1 MSSTVNSRELILDIL
16 LAVTRDGAYS
26 HLIIRDTL
34 DKYHYLEKQE
44 RSFIKRVCEGTL
56 ENLIL
61 LDYIISQFSSVKVNK
76 IKPVIRCILRSSV
89 YELKFMDAVPPA
101 ATCNEAVKLA
111 GKRGFRNLK
120 GFVNGVLRSI
130 SRNLETVSLPDW
142 EKDPLDYLS
151 VAYSMP
157 RWLLEMWQNFYSL
170 EEIEGFLEAFSGEM
184 PAAVRINP
192 CRTTKE
198 ALVKELE
205 AEGIRVRED
214 REQPNVLFLDR
225 YDSMERIPAF
235 EEGKFQVQDI
245 SSMQAALWAAPE
257 KGSYVLDVCAAPG
270 GKSIH
275 AAELMEGTGWVEA
288 RDLTEYKVSLIQEN
302 IRRSRLANVEAV
314 QADARIFDSDKV
326 EKADI
331 VMADLPCSGL
341 GVLGRKAD
349 IRYRIT
355 AEECR
360 KLAALQREIL
370 KVVRQYVKPGGIL
383 LYSTCTIN
391 PGENEENTAWFL
403 AEFPEFSLEKQQQ
416 ILPQKGRNDG
426 FFLARFRKKENR

>member
-157 RWLLEMWQNFYSL
+157 RWLLEMWQNSYSL

-184 PAAVRINP
+184 PAAVRIN
-192 CRTTKE
+192 
-198 ALVKELE
+198 
-205 AEGIRVRED
+205 
-214 REQPNVLFLDR
+214 
-225 YDSMERIPAF
+225 S
-235 EEGKFQVQDI
+235 
-245 SSMQAALWAAPE
+245 
-257 KGSYVLDVCAAPG
+257 
-270 GKSIH
+270 
-275 AAELMEGTGWVEA
+275 
-288 RDLTEYKVSLIQEN
+288 
-302 IRRSRLANVEAV
+302 
-314 QADARIFDSDKV
+314 
-326 EKADI
+326 
-331 VMADLPCSGL
+331 
-341 GVLGRKAD
+341 
-349 IRYRIT
+349 
-355 AEECR
+355 
-360 KLAALQREIL
+360 
-370 KVVRQYVKPGGIL
+370 
-383 LYSTCTIN
+383 
-391 PGENEENTAWFL
+391 
-403 AEFPEFSLEKQQQ
+403 
-416 ILPQKGRNDG
+416 
-426 FFLARFRKKENR
+426 